1 VNQLLDDPATYR
13 RGVQSAKK
21 LKSFMNLSYPVLV
34 DAGEAIQA
42 FGDPRV
48 TGAKLPVVV
57 VIDAAGKVV
66 HYHVGLYEFDR
77 DRGLAELDDAVTK
90 AGKTGS

>member
-1 VNQLLDDPATYR
+1 
-13 RGVQSAKK
+13 
-21 LKSFMNLSYPVLV
+21 
-34 DAGEAIQA
+34 
-42 FGDPRV
+42 
-48 TGAKLPVVV
+48 V